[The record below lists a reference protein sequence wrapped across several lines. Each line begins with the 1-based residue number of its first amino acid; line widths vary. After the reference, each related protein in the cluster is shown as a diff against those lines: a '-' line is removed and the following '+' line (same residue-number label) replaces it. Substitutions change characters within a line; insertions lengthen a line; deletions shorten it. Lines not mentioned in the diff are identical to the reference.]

1 MIKEVILYSTSSRG
15 RLVNPLEKLIFVLTA
30 VISSNYFNAPLPFA
44 INFTVFLFLHLYFKT
59 PFNKVMKLLCEIAG
73 FYFASSLV
81 FLADKNIKGFLIA
94 NAKGVV
100 NSSALTFLIFTTP
113 VDDFLYLMSRTIFL
127 KEIADLA
134 KTMECFILL
143 LEDELSLMILSAK
156 ARGGFDGFL
165 NGIRSCAKIAALLLI
180 DVLKRWKSIDE
191 AISSRCFSGKIPYS
205 KREFNRSGKRI
216 ILICLFAILEVI
228 LAVKF

>member
-15 RLVNPLEKLIFVLTA
+15 RLVNPVEKLIFVLTA
-30 VISSNYFNAPLPFA
+30 VISSNYFNTPLPFV
-44 INFTVFLFLHLYFKT
+44 INSGVFFFLHLYFKT
-59 PFNKVMKLLCEIAG
+59 PFNKVLKLIAEIAG
-73 FYFASSLV
+73 FYFASSLI
-81 FLADKNIKGFLIA
+81 FIADKNIKGFLIA

-113 VDDFLYLMSRTIFL
+113 VDDFLYLMSNTVFL

-134 KTMECFILL
+134 KTMERFILL

-165 NGIRSCAKIAALLLI
+165 NGIRSSAKIAALLLT
-180 DVLKRWKSIDE
+180 DVLNRWKSIDE

-205 KREFNRSGKRI
+205 KRKFNRSGKRI
-216 ILICLFAILEVI
+216 ILIFLFTVLEIV